1 MNTETIDLPRV
12 RRALAALDK
21 IAADHPEIC
30 QGIGNWDEETVAKI
44 LHTPGGT
51 PAKERV
57 AAHRRRLAEQGIK
70 REIFFA
76 SPEAQTALAQ
86 LREMFQDK
94 TRDQIFNDAI
104 LNLLA
109 VHRPEPPPITESV
122 SRNHVE
128 NLELFSAENK
138 TPPHP
143 VINAER
149 DQQILEWHR
158 QGLSNYAVAEKA
170 GCSEATVRRTLKRVT
185 IEETTQ

>member
-1 MNTETIDLPRV
+1 MGKVIDLPRIQ
-12 RRALAALDK
+12 AALKKLDQ

-30 QGIGNWDEETVAKI
+30 GGGGTWTEEAVAEMIRQK
-44 LHTPGGT
+44 GGT
-51 PAKERV
+51 PAKQRV
-57 AAHRRRLAEQGIK
+57 AAYRQRLAEQGIK

-109 VHRPEPPPITESV
+109 VHRPELHPITESV

-128 NLELFSAENK
+128 NLELFSAE
-138 TPPHP
+138 TESTTRPA
-143 VINAER
+143 INADR

-158 QGLSNYAVAEKA
+158 QGLSNYAVADKA
-170 GCSEATVRRTLKRVT
+170 GCSEATVRRTLKRVP
-185 IEETTQ
+185 IKEATQ

>member
-44 LHTPGGT
+44 LHNPGGT

-86 LREMFQDK
+86 LREIFQDK

-109 VHRPEPPPITESV
+109 AHRPEPHPITEPIP
-122 SRNHVE
+122 RTHVE

-138 TPPHP
+138 TTPRPA
-143 VINAER
+143 INADR
-149 DQQILEWHR
+149 DQQILELHR
-158 QGLSNYAVAEKA
+158 QGLSNYAVGAKA
-170 GCSEATVRRTLKRVT
+170 GCSEGTVRRVLKR
-185 IEETTQ
+185 ISA